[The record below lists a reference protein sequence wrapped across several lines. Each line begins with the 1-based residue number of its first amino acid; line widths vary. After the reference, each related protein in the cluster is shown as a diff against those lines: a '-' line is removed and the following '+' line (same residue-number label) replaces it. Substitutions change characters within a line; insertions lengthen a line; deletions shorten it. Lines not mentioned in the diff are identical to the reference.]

1 MDRPIA
7 PRLEPNTAFL
17 TDTAAQELCAAFA
30 EAGFRALFVGGCV
43 RNAIMCVPISDIDI
57 ATDATPDQ
65 TIKICTDAGFRCVP
79 TGIDHGTVTVVVQG
93 HPFEVTTFRKD
104 VATDGRRAVVAFSR
118 HMGDDARRRDFTMNA
133 LYADAHGVIFDPV
146 DGLNDARAR
155 YVRFIDDAGQR
166 IREDY
171 LRTLRYFRFSA
182 QYADPAAGWDA
193 EALAGIAENLDGLE
207 TLSAE
212 RVGSEL
218 LKLLSAPYASPA
230 VSVMHQTGVLSR
242 LLPGADPTFLGP
254 LVHLE
259 DLTGTD
265 PDPLVRLAA
274 LGGQDVE
281 ARLRLSRR
289 DQRHLESVRTLSVS
303 SNSAVVIGYLAAKD
317 AGRGAVLL
325 KAAYSGNVLDP
336 NLLRQVDKGA
346 EAVFPLLARD
356 LPHLSGPELGAE
368 LKRLKQLWLDSDLM
382 KSKEE
387 LLAP

>member
-1 MDRPIA
+1 M
-7 PRLEPNTAFL
+7 
-17 TDTAAQELCAAFA
+17 
-30 EAGFRALFVGGCV
+30 